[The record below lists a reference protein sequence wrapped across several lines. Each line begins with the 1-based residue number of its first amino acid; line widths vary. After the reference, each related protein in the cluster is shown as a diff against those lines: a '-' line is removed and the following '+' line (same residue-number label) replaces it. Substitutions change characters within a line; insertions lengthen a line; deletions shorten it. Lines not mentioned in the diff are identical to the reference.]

1 MSYIKK
7 VKYKNEL
14 GQELVFDNHLL
25 FCEQIDTTG
34 TQGVFNTESLA
45 FSDGQM
51 TTSAFLGAKTIPCS
65 FALKDNRNDI
75 FMRDKISA
83 FFNPTISG
91 VLTVYSEWDKY
102 EIDVRP
108 AAVPSFQRD
117 KDVPYVWRWDVDF
130 IADFPYWRVC
140 PKRSVTLKAANTVLR
155 SDCPLKV
162 PVEIYFPPN
171 KTTPFKIRDKGFTY
185 YGTNCDVGVVLKSQ
199 RFECIGTDGNDYSQ
213 NVDVTADIENLHL
226 QYGEN
231 PIFCPDWSDIIVSYY
246 YLSTGVF

>member
-65 FALKDNRNDI
+65 FALK
-75 FMRDKISA
+75 
-83 FFNPTISG
+83 

-108 AAVPSFQRD
+108 AAVPSFQRE

-140 PKRSVTLKAANTVLR
+140 PKRSVTLKAYDTVIR

-231 PIFCPDWSDIIVSYY
+231 RISCQDWSDIIVSYY